1 ANLAQYTP
9 LHLKNDNTNVDLPLP
24 TRFTFPY
31 YYTPHPTCE
40 FAMQQLQQSLLDC
53 GVNETS
59 QGNLYAVLLV
69 QNPTTQ
75 ELGYLSAF
83 SGLQLYPSL
92 ASQLNNINFVPSAFD
107 SEQFQ
112 SHNSA
117 NLARQSQLADDIE
130 KLQQSHNL
138 DALLAEFE

>member
-1 ANLAQYTP
+1 MPANLAQYTP
-9 LHLKNDNTNVDLPLP
+9 LHLANTNVDLALP

-31 YYTPHPTCE
+31 YYTPHPVCE
-40 FAMQQLQQSLLDC
+40 LAMLQLQQSLIDC

-83 SGLQLYPSL
+83 SGLQLDPIL
-92 ASQLNNINFVPSAFD
+92 ASQLKSIDFVPPLSYY
-107 SEQFQ
+107 
-112 SHNSA
+112 H
-117 NLARQSQLADDIE
+117 LAVVE
-130 KLQQSHNL
+130 KAVVQ
-138 DALLAEFE
+138 